1 MEGISSDRCQAIG
14 EPDLS
19 NIGAA
24 CKCIITYALYTFGDM
39 DAVFS
44 HWAQYQRFLV
54 FRVKNAVYT
63 AKAAIVFRY
72 GDFGE
77 ICELTE
83 PDCAHMEPEKINVR
97 QTGRDMNMSKRN
109 AAA

>member
-1 MEGISSDRCQAIG
+1 MNYHLCTLHLREYEC
-14 EPDLS
+14 
-19 NIGAA
+19 
-24 CKCIITYALYTFGDM
+24 C
-39 DAVFS
+39 FS
-44 HWAQYQRFLV
+44 HLAQYQRFLV
-54 FRVKNAVYT
+54 LRVKNTVYT

-97 QTGRDMNMSKRN
+97 QAGRDMNSISFIIANPSPKVNILTEQRLFL
-109 AAA
+109 